1 MYLKKLL
8 ILSLSIF
15 LANCQKKT
23 ELLNFKLS
31 KHDFNK
37 LSSWQDDAQDLAL
50 IAFKQS
56 CGIWS
61 KQNTSKQIGPKFAG
75 FVKDWLPICKEADN
89 LNAPSSIVARQFFMQ
104 HFNVYKVESNSKGLF
119 TGYYEPLLEGAPEK
133 TATYSYPL
141 YKHPDDLIMIENL
154 GIFNPK
160 LKGMRISGKIKD
172 KKLVPYAS
180 RKELDQKELPPEN
193 VLCWVK
199 DEVDAF
205 FLHIQGSGRIQFED
219 GKVMKLGYAA
229 QNGHSYQ
236 AIAKF
241 LVQDGHITKE
251 EASLQSIKA
260 YLAKNPDKIK
270 HYLWKNPSYVFFRQL
285 ESENAIGAMG
295 CPLTP
300 ERSLAIDRAFLPL
313 GIPIWLETTPSAR
326 FEKPIQRLVIAQDT
340 GGAIKGPIRGDLFWG
355 ASKIAEEK
363 AGIMK
368 EEGNYYVLL
377 PKHLKILD

>member
-1 MYLKKLL
+1 MYLKKIL

-15 LANCQKKT
+15 LANCQKKA
-23 ELLNFKLS
+23 ELPNFKLS

-56 CGIWS
+56 CNIWS
-61 KQNTSKQIGPKFAG
+61 KQNISKRIGPKFAG
-75 FVKDWLPICKEADN
+75 SVKDWLPICKEADN
-89 LNAPSSIVARQFFMQ
+89 LNTPSSIEARQFFMQ
-104 HFNVYKVESNSKGLF
+104 YFDVYKVESKSKGLF
-119 TGYYEPLLEGAPEK
+119 TGYYEPLLEGSPEK
-133 TATYSYPL
+133 TVTYSYPL

-172 KKLVPYAS
+172 KKLVPYPS
-180 RKELDQKELPPEN
+180 RKELDQNELPLEN

-219 GKVMKLGYAA
+219 GKVIKLGYAA
-229 QNGHSYQ
+229 QNGRTYQ

-241 LVQDGHITKE
+241 LIQDGHITKE
-251 EASLQSIKA
+251 EASLQSIKS
-260 YLAKNPDKIK
+260 YLSKNPNKIK

-300 ERSLAIDRAFLPL
+300 ERSLAVDRAFLPL
-313 GIPIWLETTPSAR
+313 GIPIWLETAPSKR
-326 FEKPIQRLVIAQDT
+326 FEKPIKRLVIAQDT

-355 ASKIAEEK
+355 ASKMAEEK

-377 PKHLKILD
+377 PKNFNIIK